1 MKRYVC
7 MALGVCMCA
16 GLLTGCGAD
25 LEGDTSVVYVG
36 KNGTITSLD
45 VEQFDESY
53 YNAEELT
60 EFIDAEV
67 SDYTQENGGSSVKME
82 ELTIEAGTA
91 RLQMKYKTADDY
103 SSFNGIELYQG
114 KVIDALAAGYI
125 FDGDFARVEEGEVVG
140 AASKQ
145 DIYQEQ
151 DLKVVVI
158 RANTDVRVEGEICYV
173 SCENVAL
180 TGTDSVSIRDEY
192 YLDNGAAE
200 FVAESTEQ
208 IEEATEIEDIE
219 MADIPVEIE
228 EEPIETEVYTFIVYK

>member
-16 GLLTGCGAD
+16 GLLVGCGTS
-25 LEGDTSVVYVG
+25 LEGDTSVVYVE
-36 KNGTITSLD
+36 KNGTILSLD
-45 VEQFDESY
+45 VEQFDEDY

-60 EFIDAEV
+60 DFVNEEV
-67 SDYTQENGGSSVKME
+67 SAYTQENGNSSVKME
-82 ELTIEAGTA
+82 ELTVDGGTA

-103 SSFNGIELYQG
+103 SAFNGIELYQG
-114 KVIDALAAGYI
+114 KVIDALAAGYV
-125 FDGDFARVEEGEVVG
+125 FEGDFASVEEGKVTG

-173 SCENVAL
+173 SCENVEL
-180 TGTDSVSIRDEY
+180 TGTDSVSIREEY
-192 YLDNGAAE
+192 YLDNGMLE
-200 FVAESTEQ
+200 SVAETTEQ
-208 IEEATEIEDIE
+208 AEESEPVE
-219 MADIPVEIE
+219 IPVEIDK